1 MSQLTTPAGHSASF
15 VYKRSPKVGN
25 PIASILKSNV
35 EGSPVLIVLDPVFNF
50 WGFTMLQAADV
61 LGLEKQGFRIEMSK
75 VQAVEIRLAFTGCR
89 FQSLSGSLRS
99 AEFKKLGFRA

>member
-15 VYKRSPKVGN
+15 VHKRSPKVGN

-50 WGFTMLQAADV
+50 WGFTILQAADV
-61 LGLEKQGFRIEMSK
+61 LGLRSKVLGLRCQRFKPSKLDSPSPVVGFR
-75 VQAVEIRLAFTGCR
+75 V
-89 FQSLSGSLRS
+89 
-99 AEFKKLGFRA
+99 